1 MITIAVIGLG
11 NRGSG
16 YMRWTKLLNGRKAN
30 ITALCDTD

>member
-16 YMRWTKLLNGRKAN
+16 CMRWTKLLNSRKAK
-30 ITALCDTD
+30 ITVMRYR